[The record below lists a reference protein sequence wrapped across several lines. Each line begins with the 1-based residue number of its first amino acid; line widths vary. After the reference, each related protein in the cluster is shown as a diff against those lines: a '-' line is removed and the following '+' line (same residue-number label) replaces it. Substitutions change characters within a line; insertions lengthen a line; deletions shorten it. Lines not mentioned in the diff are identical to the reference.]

1 MKQAMAI
8 FALVA
13 SLLGGW
19 KGAYASDDVDV
30 RLYRPDCG
38 TMHLGDLTLMSDSGA
53 YKGRSYDI
61 VVSCYLIKHGDDWL
75 LWDTGLSKDF
85 LGGVTSGSLKMELTK
100 TLVEQL
106 EALGLS
112 PSDIDIVALSHAH
125 FDHAGQT
132 GDFPEATL
140 VLQRSEYEVLL
151 QEKVAKAHFIEPG
164 LLQSHVSDPKLSK
177 VKLVEG
183 NHDLF
188 GDGRVKMIAL
198 PGHTPGHM
206 ALELTLRNAGT
217 VLLSG
222 DQWHFTENR
231 LRNQVPTFNFS
242 HDQTLESSEK
252 LEQLASREG
261 VTFIIQHEPAD
272 NARLPALPGYLD

>member
-1 MKQAMAI
+1 MKQTMAI

-13 SLLGGW
+13 FLFGGW
-19 KGAYASDDVDV
+19 KSAYASDDVNV
-30 RLYRPDCG
+30 RLYRLDCG

-75 LWDTGLSKDF
+75 LWDTGLSEDF
-85 LGGVTSGSLKMELTK
+85 LGGVTSGSLKMKLTK

-106 EALGLS
+106 KGLGLS
-112 PSDIDIVALSHAH
+112 PKDIDFVALSHAH

-132 GDFPEATL
+132 GDFPESTL
-140 VLQRSEYEVLL
+140 ILQRREYEILF

-164 LLQSHVSDPKLSK
+164 LLKSHVSDPKLSN
-177 VKLVEG
+177 VKLIEG

-188 GDGRVKMIAL
+188 GDGLVKMIAL

-206 ALELTLRNAGT
+206 ALELTMRNSGT

-242 HDQTLESSEK
+242 HAQTLESSEK
-252 LEQLASREG
+252 LEQLANREG

-272 NARLPALPGYLD
+272 NAGLPALPDYLD